1 MSVVGVEGWWWWRW
15 VVWRLIYFN
24 FMLRSIIIL
33 TLCWP
38 DCRRSLSPPAP
49 RPEREM
55 TDREKFY

>member
-1 MSVVGVEGWWWWRW
+1 MSVVGV
-15 VVWRLIYFN
+15 VVVVVGSLETDILQL
-24 FMLRSIIIL
+24 LRSVIIL